1 MTNAI
6 KRAGRAAMWE
16 VMKDRVARTPA
27 QAATATNSSERDA
40 RYFLQ
45 MLANDKLLKLDTMKP
60 ENSKDHEPSQ
70 TRH

>member
-16 VMKDRVARTPA
+16 VMKDKKPRTPA
-27 QAATATNSSERDA
+27 QAATAGNIDERDA

-45 MLANDKLLKLDTMKP
+45 QLANDKLLTLNTETGKFQRP
-60 ENSKDHEPSQ
+60 
-70 TRH
+70 

>member
-27 QAATATNSSERDA
+27 QAAFELDRYQLAANATPG
-40 RYFLQ
+40 YFLQ
-45 MLANDKLLKLDTMKP
+45 MLANDKLLKIDTETGKFKRP
-60 ENSKDHEPSQ
+60 
-70 TRH
+70 